1 MKIILTRH
9 GRTVEND
16 AGILQG
22 HLPGTLNELG
32 KEQARKVAERLA
44 GEHIDRAYSSDLAR
58 AADTARTIMAH
69 HPGATLEFTEEL
81 RESSLGE
88 WQGKTKEELGLA

>member
-22 HLPGTLNELG
+22 HLSGTLNDTG
-32 KEQARKVAERLA
+32 KEQARRLAERL
-44 GEHIDRAYSSDLAR
+44 S
-58 AADTARTIMAH
+58 
-69 HPGATLEFTEEL
+69 
-81 RESSLGE
+81 
-88 WQGKTKEELGLA
+88 

>member
-32 KEQARKVAERLA
+32 KSQAAKVAERLSS
-44 GEHIDRAYSSDLAR
+44 ERIDRAYSSDLAR
-58 AADTARTIMAH
+58 AADTARAIMAF
-69 HPGATLEFTEEL
+69 HPEAELRFTEEL
-81 RESSLGE
+81 RESSLGD
-88 WQGKTKEELGLA
+88 WQ

>member
-22 HLPGTLNELG
+22 HLPGTLNDTG
-32 KEQARKVAERLA
+32 KEQARKLAERLSW
-44 GEHIDRAYSSDLAR
+44 ERIDRAYSSDLAR
-58 AADTARTIMAH
+58 AADTANTIMAF
-69 HPGATLEFTEEL
+69 HPDTPLEFTEEL
-81 RESSLGE
+81 REASLGD
-88 WQGKTKEELGLA
+88 WQ